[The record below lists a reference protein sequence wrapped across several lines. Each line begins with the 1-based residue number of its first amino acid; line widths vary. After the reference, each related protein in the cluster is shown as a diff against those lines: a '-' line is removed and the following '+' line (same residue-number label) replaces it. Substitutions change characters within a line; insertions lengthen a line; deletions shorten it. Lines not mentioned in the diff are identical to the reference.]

1 MSDLLDLSDSPDL
14 PNSPGPTSL
23 ALFPSLADLADPSDP
38 TEPPDPQ
45 RPAELDPSA
54 LSLAENSPDAQ
65 ALPTGLTPETL
76 FTTPQMSRRRIHLGA
91 LLLGLAGPADSD
103 ASDAD

>member
-14 PNSPGPTSL
+14 PNPPGPTSL
-23 ALFPSLADLADPSDP
+23 ALFPSLAELADQS
-38 TEPPDPQ
+38 ELPDPQ

-54 LSLAENSPDAQ
+54 LPLAENSPDAQ
-65 ALPTGLTPETL
+65 ALPAGLTPETL